1 MAPCFF
7 SCEGRGTSR
16 RTPPVTG
23 RRDPSFVTGST
34 DVADFGVVVEIVAVG
49 ASRMSEVGNV
59 VDAVAKLER
68 VKEPVVEYTAHRP
81 RGE

>member
-23 RRDPSFVTGST
+23 RRDPSLVTDSM
-34 DVADFGVVVEIVAVG
+34 DVADFGVVVEMVAMG

-68 VKEPVVEYTAHRP
+68 QQELIVEHTSQRP